1 MSVSGF
7 RIRIPWPHLTLF
19 VNRNSQDVAAWKYA
33 DKWSAQGSIETKQL
47 VSDRSS
53 VAGGRAAC
61 WLRVLWRLR
70 VTRDVTWRGDESCD
84 VKLSSSLV
92 IMPHTLAILL
102 TVGLM
107 DSALAASHQWTPI
120 RSPPTTR
127 SVREFRG
134 SFCNIQSRHQLAPSL
149 SHLSRQSS
157 NSLHW
162 SHQRDSLNVVKTIT
176 QVVDTLTCHTPLS
189 LTTIMFLDLPIQT
202 LSASV
207 RKMVSFVREIVM
219 KYLVCFEGV
228 IFATF
233 SLFKMLSERLNLN
246 GWIRGTVLC
255 RY

>member
-47 VSDRSS
+47 VSDSSS

-176 QVVDTLTCHTPLS
+176 QVVDTLTCHTPLRQLHHDNVS
-189 LTTIMFLDLPIQT
+189 RSTNPDFKCF
-202 LSASV
+202 SKKNGVV
-207 RKMVSFVREIVM
+207 RQRNCNEI
-219 KYLVCFEGV
+219 FGV
-228 IFATF
+228 FRRCDFCNI
-233 SLFKMLSERLNLN
+233 
-246 GWIRGTVLC
+246 
-255 RY
+255 